1 MLYSFLDGAVCITVT
16 CIAVLINHKTSY
28 MLKSLVCLGF
38 CLEFSLKKNYFT
50 IEKKYITASEAV
62 KSIHM

>member
-16 CIAVLINHKTSY
+16 CIAVLISHKTSY

-38 CLEFSLKKNYFT
+38 CLEFSLKK
-50 IEKKYITASEAV
+50 IISQLKKNI
-62 KSIHM
+62 